1 MTRRY
6 PALGSGRKP
15 DELERA
21 VLQQWKDE
29 RLFARVQEHT
39 AKGAPFVFYEGPP
52 TANGRPG
59 IHHVFARTIK
69 DLICRYQVMQ
79 GHQVTRIAGWD
90 THGLPV
96 EIEVEKKLGIT
107 GKTEIGDHPGAKVS
121 VAEFNRLCRESVWQ
135 YKTDWQSL
143 SERIGYWLDYDHPYV
158 TYHNEYVESVWWLLS
173 RLYEKGLLVSGH
185 KVLPYCPRCQTAL
198 SSHELAQGYD
208 TAKDPSVYVLFP
220 VEGGRAAGPYSG
232 NDNLHL
238 LVWTTTPWTLTS
250 NFAVAV
256 NPEMDYLVVDW
267 RGKKVI
273 VAESRAGSI
282 IPGGDTEPLYRPT
295 AEPPYRLKGSELVGL
310 TYRRPLDVVPWP
322 EGRRWEVVAG
332 DFVTA
337 EDGSGMVHMAP
348 FGADDF
354 AVLKAGNFAYT
365 VPVAADGTF
374 RGTTWS
380 DIEGVFVKD
389 ADQKIMEKLK
399 ADGLLL
405 KRETIEH
412 TYPFCWRCD
421 TPLLYYPRPSWFV
434 KTTAFKQ
441 RMVELNQGVD
451 WHPPE
456 IGAGRFGEWLENNVD
471 WALSRDRFWGTPL
484 PVWICDAEPSHTEV
498 VGSFEA
504 LAQKWGQ
511 PLPADFDP
519 HKPHIDGYT
528 WKCSRCAGTMK
539 RAGEVI
545 DAWFDSGSMPVAQWH
560 YPFEHQAEFEAHF
573 PGDYIAEGVDQ
584 TRGWFYSLLA
594 IATGVFDQPAYRHVI
609 VNGTVLD
616 AAGQKM
622 SKSRGNIVDPVGAVA
637 THGADAVRLYFLLS
651 SSVWA
656 AKRWDESVVFDVAG
670 NVLDKLR
677 NTYNMFQLY
686 AGDWEAGSYQP
697 AADSLPLGDR
707 WLLGRLDETVKA
719 VRAAWDAYDPSAG
732 ARAIVGFV
740 VDDLSNWWV
749 RLNRGRFWMPGGAAD
764 PVALGTLHTALVTSA
779 RLLAPAAPFLSDA
792 LHRALTGTSVHLAA
806 FPEAG
811 APADA
816 KLARAMDVVRR
827 LASLARGAR
836 EDASLKVRQP
846 LARLVAAIP
855 HDVDRALF
863 AELVSLL
870 ESEVNVKRVEVVEHG
885 ADLVLLEARPSF
897 RALGKRFGKAT
908 PEAAEAIKRLGAAD
922 VARFEQGGRV
932 EITVQG
938 APHALEPDD
947 LVVHRQAKGELVVQ
961 TDGEVFAA
969 LDVALTDALKRE
981 GLARELVSRIQR
993 MRRDAGLEVTDRI
1006 RLAVAGD
1013 AALLDAVAV
1022 HRGYI
1027 SEETLA
1033 LDLAV
1038 GGGNGGMQELDLDGV
1053 KASVGIAK
1061 VQVHAGP

>member
-1 MTRRY
+1 MSRY
-6 PALGSGRKP
+6 PVLVPGRSP
-15 DELERA
+15 DALERD
-21 VLQQWKDE
+21 VLERWKAE
-29 RLFARVQEHT
+29 GLFDLAQAQT
-39 AKGAPFVFYEGPP
+39 AGGAPFVFFEGPP

-79 GHQVTRIAGWD
+79 GRKVTRIAGWD

-107 GKTEIGDHPGAKVS
+107 GKTEIGDHPGARVS
-121 VAEFNRLCRESVWQ
+121 VAEFNRRCRESVWQ
-135 YKTDWQSL
+135 YKGDWESL
-143 SERIGYWLDYDHPYV
+143 SARIGYWLDYEHPYV
-158 TYHNEYVESVWWLLS
+158 TYSNNYIESVWWLLS
-173 RLYEKGLLVSGH
+173 QLYEKGLLISGH

-220 VEGGRAAGPYSG
+220 VEDGGTAAGR
-232 NDNLHL
+232 NDGTEKLHL

-256 NPEMDYLVVDW
+256 NPEMDYVEVEW
-267 RGKKVI
+267 RGKRVL
-273 VAESRAGSI
+273 VAESRGSEI
-282 IPGGDTEPLYRPT
+282 IPGGDTEPLYRPS
-295 AEPPYRLKGSELVGL
+295 AVPPYRRLKGAELVGL
-310 TYRRPLDVVPWP
+310 KYQRPLDVVPWP

-354 AVLKAGNFAYT
+354 AVLKSGNFAYT
-365 VPVAADGTF
+365 VPVGVDGKF
-374 RGTTWS
+374 KGTTWPE
-380 DIEGVFVKD
+380 IEGVFVKD
-389 ADQKIMEKLK
+389 ADPKIMERLK

-434 KTTAFKQ
+434 KTTAYKE
-441 RMVELNQGVD
+441 RMVALNAQVD

-456 IGAGRFGEWLENNVD
+456 IGSGRFGEWLENNVD

-484 PVWICDAEPSHTEV
+484 PVWICDAEPAHTEI
-498 VGSFEA
+498 VGSYSA
-504 LAQKWGQ
+504 LAEKWGR

-528 WKCSRCAGTMK
+528 WKCARCAGTMK
-539 RAGEVI
+539 RATEVI
-545 DAWFDSGSMPVAQWH
+545 DAWFDSGAMPVAQWH
-560 YPFEHQAEFEAHF
+560 YPFEHQAEFQAHF

-594 IATGVFDQPAYRHVI
+594 IATGVFDTMAYRHVI

-622 SKSRGNIVDPVGAVA
+622 SKSRGNIVDPVKAVA
-637 THGADAVRLYFLLS
+637 EYGADAVRLYFLLS
-651 SSVWA
+651 SQVWA
-656 AKRWDESVVFDVAG
+656 AKRWDEAVVFDVAG

-677 NTYNMFQLY
+677 HTYNLFQLY
-686 AGDWEAGSYQP
+686 AGEWESGPRP
-697 AADSLPLGDR
+697 AVPGPPPLGDR
-707 WLLGRLDETVKA
+707 WLLGRLDQTVRA
-719 VRAAWDAYDPSAG
+719 VRAAWDVFDPSTG
-732 ARAIVGFV
+732 ARAIVQFV

-749 RLNRGRFWMPGGAAD
+749 RLNRSRFWVPGGEAD
-764 PVALGTLHTALVTSA
+764 PAALATLHEALVTTA

-792 LHRALTGTSVHLAA
+792 LHRALTGASVHLAP
-806 FPEAG
+806 FPVSAG
-811 APADA
+811 AVDA
-816 KLARAMDVVRR
+816 KLERAMDVVRR
-827 LASLARGAR
+827 LARLARSGR
-836 EDASLKVRQP
+836 EEAGLRVRQP
-846 LARLVAAIP
+846 LARLIAAIP
-855 HDVDRALF
+855 GDVDRALF
-863 AELVSLL
+863 AALVPLL
-870 ESEVNVKRVEVVEHG
+870 EGEVNVKHVELVEHG
-885 ADLVLLEARPSF
+885 TDLVLLEARPSF

-908 PEAAEAIKRLGAAD
+908 PLAADAVKQLSPAD
-922 VARFEQGGRV
+922 VARFEAGERV
-932 EITVQG
+932 EIMVQG
-938 APHALEPDD
+938 EAYALEPDD
-947 LVVHRQAKGELVVQ
+947 LVVHRHARGALVVE
-961 TDGEVFAA
+961 TDGEVFAGLDTTLTEA
-969 LDVALTDALKRE
+969 LQQE
-981 GLARELVSRIQR
+981 GLAREIVSRVQR

-1006 RLAVAGD
+1006 RISVAGD
-1013 AALLDAVAV
+1013 TAVIDAVQA

-1038 GGGNGGMQELDLDGV
+1038 AADNGGMQDVDLDGMQARIGIT
-1053 KASVGIAK
+1053 KADV
-1061 VQVHAGP
+1061 